1 MTPTKPGG
9 GTTADMVRAS
19 VIRRPTGAAAP
30 IRAAA
35 TFQGSDAVAG
45 GTEPMMR
52 TTLQLPPTS
61 RTALKR
67 LALDAD
73 TTMSGLIRAAIVA
86 GMERPDELATASL
99 EHRRVSAGVRTTLDI
114 PRALHRSL
122 KRLAAD
128 RDTSVQALLI
138 AAISR
143 AHPNME

>member
-9 GTTADMVRAS
+9 GTTADMIRAS

-35 TFQGSDAVAG
+35 TFQGSDAAAG
-45 GTEPMMR
+45 AEPMMR
-52 TTLQLPPTS
+52 TTLQLSPTS

-73 TTMSGLIRAAIVA
+73 TTMSGLIRAAVIA

-99 EHRRVSAGVRTTLDI
+99 EHRRVSAGARTTLDI
-114 PRALHRSL
+114 PRELHRSL

-128 RDTSVQALLI
+128 RDTSMQALLI

-143 AHPNME
+143 AHPNVK

>member
-45 GTEPMMR
+45 AEPMMR
-52 TTLQLPPTS
+52 TTLQLSPTS

-86 GMERPDELATASL
+86 GMERPDELAAASL
-99 EHRRVSAGVRTTLDI
+99 EHRRVPAGVRTTLDI
-114 PRALHRSL
+114 PRELHRSL

-128 RDTSVQALLI
+128 RDTSVQALVM
-138 AAISR
+138 AAIRR
-143 AHPNME
+143 AHPDIE

>member
-1 MTPTKPGG
+1 
-9 GTTADMVRAS
+9 MVRAS

-35 TFQGSDAVAG
+35 TFQGSDAVAAG
-45 GTEPMMR
+45 AEPMMR
-52 TTLQLPPTS
+52 TTLQLSPTS

-67 LALDAD
+67 LALDGD
-73 TTMSGLIRAAIVA
+73 TTMSGLIRAAVVA

-114 PRALHRSL
+114 PRELHRSL

-143 AHPNME
+143 THPNME